1 MLLSRKNTIQLN
13 DDEANIVG
21 HMNYAA
27 YKLWNVCNYERNHYK
42 ELGLEKYPD
51 WYYQKAN
58 HKNDIWFK
66 ALPSQTAQEVCKLL
80 DKSWKSFY
88 RLKKTGGI
96 ENPNPPKYKHDG
108 IAVTYMQNGIVHEPG
123 TETVRLTLSRQLKEH
138 MRSAYD
144 VHVNYLYLKNSIF
157 KSMDRIK
164 QIRLYPPEAD
174 GKCKVIVV
182 YEVADAEIL
191 PDNGHYLSIDLGLH
205 NLMTCYDSDG
215 RSFIVGRKYLA
226 ICRRYD
232 KELARVQSQ
241 WASIQAAR
249 GIRYPKTSRH
259 LQKLYEKKK
268 NTVRDYL
275 HKMTRY
281 IVEYC
286 RERNIHTVVAGDITG
301 IRKGNNLGKQINQ
314 KLHGLPYAQIYI
326 MLEYK
331 LSQYGIRFEKQ
342 SEAYTSQC
350 SPLSENVSKEYA
362 VKTNRCRR
370 GLYKDGKLIFQA
382 DAVGAYNI
390 LRKYNAVSGNN
401 KKLSVSGLSD
411 PKVIKVAV

>member
-1 MLLSRKNTIQLN
+1 
-13 DDEANIVG
+13 
-21 HMNYAA
+21 
-27 YKLWNVCNYERNHYK
+27 
-42 ELGLEKYPD
+42 
-51 WYYQKAN
+51 
-58 HKNDIWFK
+58 
-66 ALPSQTAQEVCKLL
+66 
-80 DKSWKSFY
+80 
-88 RLKKTGGI
+88 
-96 ENPNPPKYKHDG
+96 
-108 IAVTYMQNGIVHEPG
+108 
-123 TETVRLTLSRQLKEH
+123 
-138 MRSAYD
+138 
-144 VHVNYLYLKNSIF
+144 
-157 KSMDRIK
+157 
-164 QIRLYPPEAD
+164 
-174 GKCKVIVV
+174 
-182 YEVADAEIL
+182 
-191 PDNGHYLSIDLGLH
+191 
-205 NLMTCYDSDG
+205 
-215 RSFIVGRKYLA
+215 
-226 ICRRYD
+226 
-232 KELARVQSQ
+232 
-241 WASIQAAR
+241 
-249 GIRYPKTSRH
+249 
-259 LQKLYEKKK
+259 
-268 NTVRDYL
+268 
-275 HKMTRY
+275 MTRY

>member
-1 MLLSRKNTIQLN
+1 MLLSRKSTIQLN

-108 IAVTYMQNGIVHEPG
+108 
-123 TETVRLTLSRQLKEH
+123 
-138 MRSAYD
+138 
-144 VHVNYLYLKNSIF
+144 
-157 KSMDRIK
+157 
-164 QIRLYPPEAD
+164 
-174 GKCKVIVV
+174 
-182 YEVADAEIL
+182 
-191 PDNGHYLSIDLGLH
+191 
-205 NLMTCYDSDG
+205 
-215 RSFIVGRKYLA
+215 
-226 ICRRYD
+226 
-232 KELARVQSQ
+232 
-241 WASIQAAR
+241 
-249 GIRYPKTSRH
+249 
-259 LQKLYEKKK
+259 
-268 NTVRDYL
+268 
-275 HKMTRY
+275 
-281 IVEYC
+281 
-286 RERNIHTVVAGDITG
+286 
-301 IRKGNNLGKQINQ
+301 
-314 KLHGLPYAQIYI
+314 
-326 MLEYK
+326 
-331 LSQYGIRFEKQ
+331 
-342 SEAYTSQC
+342 TSQC